1 VRRVEWIGDGTT
13 AVADEPDTGTA
24 TIGDFAFDATDAVLK
39 TEPRLATTAMLVE
52 KAGPLTADEWRE
64 VGVLVAAFLGQAR
77 RVPQLVA
84 VTGETASVAPV
95 LMGES
100 TRRRFMSAL
109 RDLTGQVA
117 R

>member
-13 AVADEPDTGTA
+13 AVADEPDTGNA
-24 TIGDFAFDATDAVLK
+24 TMSDFAHGQTEAVLAA
-39 TEPRLATTAMLVE
+39 EPRLRTIAMLVE

-84 VTGETASVAPV
+84 VTGETAAVAPV
-95 LMGES
+95 LMGET
-100 TRRRFMSAL
+100 TRRRYMSAL